1 VNLVEGKGGM
11 NLLERFLPKT
21 DNFFIEGMRLALLDF
36 VFLTASGLIVF
47 VLFSLAGLIRRIGI
61 PVPFPV
67 WLVSLFLVI
76 PYYVFLFEYGKT
88 YGSKNNR
95 RQLYRGFMVGILGHL
110 PNFILIFILIQG
122 QMFRYFNP
130 QVWKAVFTMLGMV
143 SIVAPIMVALGSM
156 DNK

>member
-1 VNLVEGKGGM
+1 M

-76 PYYVFLFEYGKT
+76 PYYVF
-88 YGSKNNR
+88 
-95 RQLYRGFMVGILGHL
+95 V
-110 PNFILIFILIQG
+110 
-122 QMFRYFNP
+122 
-130 QVWKAVFTMLGMV
+130 
-143 SIVAPIMVALGSM
+143 
-156 DNK
+156 